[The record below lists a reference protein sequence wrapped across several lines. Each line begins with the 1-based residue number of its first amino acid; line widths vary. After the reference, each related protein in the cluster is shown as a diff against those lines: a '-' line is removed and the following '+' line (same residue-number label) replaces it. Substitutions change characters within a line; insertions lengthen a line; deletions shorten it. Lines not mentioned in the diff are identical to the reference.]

1 MKPETIKL
9 MQGVLKTGAS
19 ITRIET
25 ELELMAKNTKTMY
38 EELQKMHEQYDKSL
52 KDLLTELNNL

>member
-1 MKPETIKL
+1 MNTETIKL
-9 MQGVLKTGAS
+9 MQSVLKTGAT

-25 ELELMAKNTKTMY
+25 ELELMAKNNKTMQI
-38 EELQKMHEQYDKSL
+38 ELEKMHIQYNESL